1 VLEPYRVR
9 AEFPEILDLER
20 RGYIYLDNNA
30 TTPKPRSVIDAVK
43 RFYESSYATIR
54 RGVYSLT
61 LEATRLFEES
71 LESISKLVNAELD
84 EIVPAFNATDAMNI
98 LALSMAPELGEGDYV
113 VLTRAEHHSSIMPWR
128 YVCKLRKCG
137 ILWVDV
143 GDYGEIDLRSLE
155 DIISSGRRIKAIVA
169 VHVSN
174 VNGVINPLREICRIA
189 SSEGIVCIGDLA
201 QSVSHMRVDVRD
213 LGIDA
218 GVFSGHKMFGP
229 SGTGV
234 LYLRKELGEELE
246 PGKAGSGMIV
256 KIDPE
261 TLDVEFEEMPWRFV
275 AGTPNI
281 EGFIGLGEASRFLMS
296 IGMDNVLGYLR
307 DLQRYGE
314 KLLAEALGEA
324 IEIYSPPVEKGTGV
338 LSFNLRGVD
347 PHQLAFQL
355 DLEGIVV
362 RSGHHC
368 AYPLHRSL
376 GVEKS
381 VRASPHIY
389 NTREEIERLAEI
401 LRKIYLSANP
411 GRKIER
417 ASLCRSC

>member
-9 AEFPEILDLER
+9 AEFPEILDLKR

-275 AGTPNI
+275 AGTP
-281 EGFIGLGEASRFLMS
+281 
-296 IGMDNVLGYLR
+296 
-307 DLQRYGE
+307 
-314 KLLAEALGEA
+314 K
-324 IEIYSPPVEKGTGV
+324 
-338 LSFNLRGVD
+338 
-347 PHQLAFQL
+347 
-355 DLEGIVV
+355 
-362 RSGHHC
+362 
-368 AYPLHRSL
+368 
-376 GVEKS
+376 
-381 VRASPHIY
+381 
-389 NTREEIERLAEI
+389 
-401 LRKIYLSANP
+401 
-411 GRKIER
+411 
-417 ASLCRSC
+417 